1 MNIYEFAMQME
12 RDGEAFYR
20 DLAAKSSSA
29 GVARILNMLAADEVK
44 HYDILKQMAEQS
56 NPEMAQTTILLD
68 AKNVFTQMQG
78 TEFDLEGIQVDLYRK
93 AQDIERQT
101 QDFYEDKAGQ
111 ATEPAQRALLLKIA
125 DEEKRHYFLLDSI
138 IEFLDRPRTW
148 LEDAEFTHLD
158 EY

>member
-1 MNIYEFAMQME
+1 MNIFEFAMQME

-20 DLAAKSSSA
+20 DLAVKSANA
-29 GVARILNMLAADEVK
+29 GVTRILNMLADDEVK
-44 HYDILKQMAEQS
+44 HYNILKQMSEQG

-68 AKNVFTQMQG
+68 AKNVFAQMQD

-93 AQDIERQT
+93 AQDIERQA
-101 QDFYEDKAGQ
+101 QEFYEGKADQ
-111 ATEPAQRALLLKIA
+111 ATKPAQRALLLRIA
-125 DEEKRHYFLLDSI
+125 DEEKRHYLLLDSI